1 MTMPL
6 QGLRIL
12 DLTIFQ
18 NGPWATA
25 MLADMGADVIK
36 IEHPT
41 LGDPGRHANLNPAP
55 DAPDI
60 YFQTMNRNKR
70 SMTLDLKSERGRQV
84 FYRMAKDADAVTQ
97 NFRVGVAEKLGVGYG
112 SVRAVNPRIIYAS
125 ISGFGGKGPD
135 AQEGVFDQLGQAR
148 SGFLSLM
155 ALPDGSIRFQAIA
168 ALADQMGAIYAAYAI
183 MCAIAAR
190 ERTGMGQHVETSQLG
205 AMMALQALAINNVLG
220 GRPMHRP
227 ADRLKS
233 TNPLYNVYRCADG
246 KWLSLGAVQ
255 PDRYWASICVVIGM
269 PRLVSDARFAT
280 LDARA
285 QNGRALI
292 ELLDGWF
299 AVRKRDDCL
308 KLFKAEGV
316 LCAPVQDYTDLARDP
331 QVIANDYTATVSHP
345 IHGAMKQVGIPAKLS
360 ATPGEIRFAAPQ
372 FGQHTEEVLLEF
384 GYSWEEIAAL
394 RSEGAI

>member
-1 MTMPL
+1 MPLPL
-6 QGLRIL
+6 QGFRIL

-41 LGDPGRHANLNPAP
+41 LGDPGRHANLNPSP

-70 SMTLDLKSERGRQV
+70 SMTLDLKSDHGRQV
-84 FYRMAKDADAVTQ
+84 FYKMARNADAVTQ
-97 NFRVGVAEKLGVGYG
+97 NFRVGVVEKLKVDYERL
-112 SVRAVNPRIIYAS
+112 RAINPKVIYAS
-125 ISGFGGKGPD
+125 ISGFGSRGPD

-148 SGFLSLM
+148 SGFLNLM

-190 ERTGMGQHVETSQLG
+190 ERTGLGQHVETSQLG
-205 AMMALQALAINNVLG
+205 AMMALQALAINNFLG
-220 GRPMHRP
+220 SRQQHRP

-255 PDRYWASICVVIGM
+255 PDRYWEDICRVIGI
-269 PRLVSDARFAT
+269 PHLGNEARFAT
-280 LDARA
+280 LQARA
-285 QNGRALI
+285 ASAPALI
-292 ELLDGWF
+292 AILDEWFGARRRDECLRLLKE
-299 AVRKRDDCL
+299 A
-308 KLFKAEGV
+308 GV
-316 LCAPVQDYTDLARDP
+316 LCAPVQDYADLERDP
-331 QVIANDYTATVSHP
+331 QVIANDYIATVEHP
-345 IHGAMKQVGIPAKLS
+345 VHGILKQVGIPAKLS
-360 ATPGEIRFAAPQ
+360 ATPGAIRSAAPQ

-384 GYSWEEIAAL
+384 GYSWEEIASL
-394 RSEGAI
+394 RGEGVI

>member
-1 MTMPL
+1 MPMPL
-6 QGLRIL
+6 TGFRIL

-41 LGDPGRHANLNPAP
+41 LGDPGRHANLDPSP

-84 FYRMAKDADAVTQ
+84 FYRLVKRVDAVAQ
-97 NFRVGVAEKLGVGYG
+97 NFRVGVAEKLKADYET
-112 SVRAVNPRIIYAS
+112 VRAVNPKIIYAS
-125 ISGFGGKGPD
+125 ISGFGSKGPD
-135 AQEGVFDQLGQAR
+135 AREGVFDHLGQAR
-148 SGFLSLM
+148 SGFLNLM

-190 ERTGMGQHVETSQLG
+190 ERTGQGQHVETSQLG
-205 AMMALQALAINNVLG
+205 AMMALQALAINNFLG
-220 GRPMHRP
+220 QRQLHGP
-227 ADRLKS
+227 ADRMKS

-255 PDRYWASICVVIGM
+255 PDRYWEAICGVIGM
-269 PRLVSDARFAT
+269 PHLVNDARFAT
-280 LDARA
+280 LHARSTHA
-285 QNGRALI
+285 RALI
-292 ELLDGWF
+292 AILDGWF
-299 AVRKRDDCL
+299 IGRSRDDCL
-308 KLFKAEGV
+308 KLFKSAGV
-316 LCAPVQDYTDLARDP
+316 LCAPVQDYAELERDP
-331 QVIANDYTATVSHP
+331 QVIANEYITTVEHP
-345 IHGAMKQVGIPAKLS
+345 IHGSMKQVGIPAKLS
-360 ATPGEIRFAAPQ
+360 ATPGAIRAAAPQ
-372 FGQHTEEVLLEF
+372 FGEHTEEVLLEF
-384 GYSWEEIAAL
+384 GYSWDEIASL
-394 RSEGAI
+394 RSDGVI